1 MQESEHTGARTPV
14 SDVENHYID
23 PSYDSDTTEPPGW
36 HDDLMTA
43 MAAESPTSRSRR
55 AGAHITMTPF
65 RERMKLL
72 AAGTRRRR
80 EGGGTFTPPTVIA
93 STSPSIFDYDR
104 VKTER
109 ARGSVDH
116 PASARPRDNEENT
129 SPSGKRTWGESIYR
143 VGYEREVLDT

>member
-14 SDVENHYID
+14 SDVENPYID
-23 PSYDSDTTEPPGW
+23 PSYDSDTTEPHGW

-43 MAAESPTSRSRR
+43 MAAESPTSRSR
-55 AGAHITMTPF
+55 GAVAHMTMTPF

-72 AAGTRRRR
+72 AAGTRRRH

-93 STSPSIFDYDR
+93 STSPSIFDYDK

-109 ARGSVDH
+109 ARSSIDQ
-116 PASARPRDNEENT
+116 PASARPRDKEDHT
-129 SPSGKRTWGESIYR
+129 SPSGKRTWGEAIYR